1 MSPLQ
6 STMRTPSVAPL
17 YAWIPTVLSLFGSA
31 RVAMPEWTSSGL
43 LWDALA
49 ARMHERD
56 SSIWKPYANLV
67 VNALQLLLT
76 CNAQIAD
83 AYASAGL
90 IDQAAL
96 SGVGLRG
103 LFATAFGLDSI
114 TWESEFADFLNPDDQ
129 NHFLSTCERALSDFV
144 TSGRPVEVV
153 ELTLIELIHEL
164 SDLMGELWRKFLRD
178 PMLLSFEE
186 MAAKRAVHTRKY
198 VEILRRH
205 VVVQGALTD
214 GEHVQQYLRS
224 LAAVGQLD
232 PALGFVEDS
241 PRLVPIIISHHDK
254 NLGYFD
260 RPDTPNSVV
269 PPTRSPSITTS
280 MFSEP
285 FWSFGGHLEA
295 DEDASIMGI
304 MSPASVNS
312 EGITP
317 GIRERRDVFARGLLD
332 PAVGSRRHLIV
343 FVHGMLGSRWDFQL
357 YRNKILLARHN
368 LGLPATDLC
377 FLTSTSNEDDTF
389 DDIGTL
395 ADNLVA
401 EILEFV
407 DSQVVDIDR
416 MSFVCHS
423 LGGLI
428 ARAAIEKPG
437 MRVFHD
443 IFHTFTTFA
452 TPHLSIAMTDNRILS
467 LLGKAYLLFEKSPCV
482 EQVLLRD
489 ASDKHDCFLYRQA
502 HSTQALERFKKIC
515 LFASAQDGY
524 AGLGSALV
532 ADIAHGRVGSSSR
545 KSERRAAACSVGGA
559 CEILRF
565 GGGGVSAKGRRPLR
579 ATPGSSPLSLA
590 SPDNSST
597 GNDAPP
603 PAALTVSEAYDE
615 MLSALEAGMARVK
628 VERYKVWWP
637 GLAGKMDALGR
648 AAHIA
653 MLQDEALSE
662 LATAIGRYYM

>member
-1 MSPLQ
+1 
-6 STMRTPSVAPL
+6 
-17 YAWIPTVLSLFGSA
+17 
-31 RVAMPEWTSSGL
+31 
-43 LWDALA
+43 
-49 ARMHERD
+49 
-56 SSIWKPYANLV
+56 
-67 VNALQLLLT
+67 
-76 CNAQIAD
+76 
-83 AYASAGL
+83 
-90 IDQAAL
+90 
-96 SGVGLRG
+96 
-103 LFATAFGLDSI
+103 
-114 TWESEFADFLNPDDQ
+114 
-129 NHFLSTCERALSDFV
+129 
-144 TSGRPVEVV
+144 
-153 ELTLIELIHEL
+153 
-164 SDLMGELWRKFLRD
+164 
-178 PMLLSFEE
+178 
-186 MAAKRAVHTRKY
+186 
-198 VEILRRH
+198 
-205 VVVQGALTD
+205 
-214 GEHVQQYLRS
+214 
-224 LAAVGQLD
+224 
-232 PALGFVEDS
+232 
-241 PRLVPIIISHHDK
+241 
-254 NLGYFD
+254 
-260 RPDTPNSVV
+260 
-269 PPTRSPSITTS
+269 
-280 MFSEP
+280 MFFEP
-285 FWSFGGHLEA
+285 FWFFGGHLEA
-295 DEDASIMGI
+295 DENASIMGI

-332 PAVGSRRHLIV
+332 PVSSRRHLIV

-467 LLGKAYLLFEKSPCV
+467 LLGKAYLLFEKSPCI

-489 ASDKHDCFLYRQA
+489 ASDKHECFLYRQA

-532 ADIAHGRVGSSSR
+532 ADIAHGRVGSSSSSR

-565 GGGGVSAKGRRPLR
+565 GGGSGVPAL
-579 ATPGSSPLSLA
+579 AAPGSSPLSLV

-603 PAALTVSEAYDE
+603 PAPLTVSEAYDE

-628 VERYKVWWP
+628 VERYEVWWP